1 MRSWWRGGTLH
12 LVVERVQMLDL
23 LLSRDYTMNDCSRK
37 AGGAGKRKEADRSGV
52 FVETE
57 EPRGRWAESAQ
68 ERRDTDIRIGTER
81 RQGA

>member
-1 MRSWWRGGTLH
+1 
-12 LVVERVQMLDL
+12 
-23 LLSRDYTMNDCSRK
+23 MNDCSRK